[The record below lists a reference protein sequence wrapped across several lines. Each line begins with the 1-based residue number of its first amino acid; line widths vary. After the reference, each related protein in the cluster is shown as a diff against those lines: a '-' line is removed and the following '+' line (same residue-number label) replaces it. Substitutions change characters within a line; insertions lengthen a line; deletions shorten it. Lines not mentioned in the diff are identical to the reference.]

1 MIDLWNEYI
10 NWLLNRVHFE
20 NLRGDVRHGF
30 SSSLKYKKL
39 MDILGNTTF
48 NVIIER
54 DVNRVKDGLSLRYD
68 FFDDCGVNGGCF
80 TQPCS
85 ILEFLIGLSIRIDTE
100 YIGDPAEECPE
111 FIFWEMIC
119 NLGLDK
125 MDDTNFNTEDVREI
139 LDIFVNREYRGD
151 GKGNIF
157 PLKSV
162 TIDEKG
168 DKIDQKNVEIWSQ
181 MLAYIS
187 ENY

>member
-39 MDILGNTTF
+39 MDILGNTAF
-48 NVIIER
+48 NVLIER

-68 FFDDCGVNGGCF
+68 FFDDCGVDGGCF

-100 YIGDPAEECPE
+100 
-111 FIFWEMIC
+111 
-119 NLGLDK
+119 
-125 MDDTNFNTEDVREI
+125 DVREI
-139 LDIFVNREYRGD
+139 LDIFVNREYRED
-151 GKGNIF
+151 GRGNIF